1 MIQNTPSNSI
11 QTEQRMDGA
20 AHLSKLSQQHKQP
33 DGQKVTQHAVK
44 RLIDIGDPNID
55 HIAILGYD

>member
-1 MIQNTPSNSI
+1 MLQNTPSSSI
-11 QTEQRMDGA
+11 QTEQRMDGT
-20 AHLSKLSQQHKQP
+20 AHLSKLSQQQKQTT
-33 DGQKVTQHAVK
+33 GKKVTQRVVK